1 MILKYFTL
9 LVMSPF
15 VFVSSI
21 LAQTDAP
28 QVIDQINAPGH
39 RPWNIKYHDEIFWV
53 SDDSLNAIFKMSKT
67 GNIVDTIYIAN
78 CSPRGLT
85 FKNDSLWI
93 INNNPVGDSVLYWDT
108 DSSVIP
114 FYNMYHI
121 DKITGQK
128 SDSIKFLGGHS
139 SYRGFFDLEFY
150 NSKFYL
156 SYDGGWGPAM
166 FEIDPINGSR
176 IPLCC
181 AHPCGLTVMND
192 TLWTIRQN
200 SKEGP
205 GNLICKIEF
214 GWMEDS
220 TSSTSDD
227 ISGGKRI
234 NFSASD
240 ICWDGNNFW
249 ALDTEENK
257 IKKLT
262 YLFTNISIQNSFNS
276 TFSKFELNQNYPNP
290 FNPSTIIQYDLQES
304 GHVELKIFDLAG
316 KEVETLVNGFQ
327 TAGEHHITWQP
338 KGLSSG
344 VYFYRLS
351 SGSFSETKKLILEE

>member
-1 MILKYFTL
+1 
-9 LVMSPF
+9 MSLF
-15 VFVSSI
+15 VFVQSI
-21 LAQTDAP
+21 FAQTDKL
-28 QVIDQINAPGH
+28 QVIDQIDAPGH
-39 RPWNIKYHDEIFWV
+39 HPWSIKYHDELFWV
-53 SDDSLNAIFKMSKT
+53 TDDSLNTVFKMSKT
-67 GNIVDTIYIAN
+67 GNIVDSIYIAD

-93 INNNPVGDSVLYWDT
+93 INNKPVGDTVFYWDS

-128 SDSIKFLGGHS
+128 VDSIEFMGAYGSHTD
-139 SYRGFFDLEFY
+139 FFDLEFY

-156 SYDGGWGPAM
+156 SFDGGWGPAM
-166 FEIDPINGSR
+166 FEIDPLNESIIR
-176 IPLCC
+176 LCC
-181 AHPCGLTVMND
+181 AHPCGLTVVGD

-200 SKEGP
+200 SSEGP

-234 NFSASD
+234 NFFASD
-240 ICWDGNNFW
+240 ISWDGNNFW

-257 IKKLT
+257 IKKLKNF
-262 YLFTNISIQNSFNS
+262 FTNIGTHNSFNN
-276 TFSKFELNQNYPNP
+276 TYPKFKLSQNYPNP
-290 FNPSTIIQYDLQES
+290 FNPSTIIQYNLQES

-316 KEVETLVNGFQ
+316 KEIETLVNGFQ
-327 TAGEHHITWQP
+327 TAGKHQITWQP

-344 VYFYRLS
+344 VYISRLQAGGS
-351 SGSFSETKKLILEE
+351 SQTKKLILD